1 MRIEDHY
8 NVLQVSPAASDEE
21 VIRSFKRL
29 ALQYH
34 PDRNRNRQEWAHE
47 AMTRLNVAYST
58 IMSHRFTEADDDKSE
73 PAVQKQPAANKKPA
87 GKPETRQR
95 KPSPEV
101 EEYERERLIQIFI
114 HHRETA
120 KDYIYRFYQ
129 YGLHHLPR
137 REQSSNQGTYRNI
150 VLNLRRA
157 YHGVTALSK
166 LTKDRELLDHFS
178 VFTTM
183 IFDFYRSAECMN
195 MIDSYTSQREVDA
208 YRLYRAGD
216 EFLHKAAKELF
227 FDRHNRGFIKH
238 SLVDTNL
245 AEALSILKRM
255 IQVYTDSS
263 WSVESRIKLSFAISL
278 RRYVDLFFT
287 GEEILP

>member
-8 NVLQVSPAASDEE
+8 NVLQVSPSASDEE

-47 AMTRLNVAYST
+47 AMTRLNIAYST
-58 IMSHRFTEADDDKSE
+58 VMSHRFTEADDVQAE
-73 PAVQKQPAANKKPA
+73 PVVKEKPRPAPKPA
-87 GKPETRQR
+87 GKPETRQHR
-95 KPSPEV
+95 PSPEV

-137 REQSSNQGTYRNI
+137 REHSSNRGTYRNI
-150 VLNLRRA
+150 VLNLRKA
-157 YHGVTALSK
+157 YHGVSALSR

-178 VFTTM
+178 VFTGM
-183 IFDFYRSAECMN
+183 IFDFYRSAECLN

-208 YRLYRAGD
+208 YRLYHTGD
-216 EFLHKAAKELF
+216 EFLHKAAKEIF
-227 FDRHNRGFIKH
+227 FDRHNRGFIKR
-238 SLVDTNL
+238 SLIDTNL
-245 AEALSILKRM
+245 AEALSILKKA
-255 IQVYTDSS
+255 IQIYADSS
-263 WSVESRIKLSFAISL
+263 WVVESRIKLSFALSL
-278 RRYVDLFFT
+278 KRYVDLFFS
-287 GEEILP
+287 GEDILP